1 MTKSYENHAWSASV
15 ATDAEQKQQTHSF
28 CLQLV
33 VEPSGAVGLAAAL
46 KIPFKTQPR
55 LQNKQVGIVLCG
67 GNVDLAAMGLWKVF
81 KAAVAE
87 L

>member
-1 MTKSYENHAWSASV
+1 MTRFCISWV
-15 ATDAEQKQQTHSF
+15 

-46 KIPFKTQPR
+46 KLHSKTQPR
-55 LQNKQVGIVLCG
+55 LQGKQVGIVLCG
-67 GNVDLAAMGLWKVF
+67 GNVDLAAMGLWKQF
-81 KAAVAE
+81 KAAVTH

>member
-1 MTKSYENHAWSASV
+1 MFSISGL
-15 ATDAEQKQQTHSF
+15 

-55 LQNKQVGIVLCG
+55 LQGKQVGVVLCG
-67 GNVDLAAMGLWKVF
+67 GNVDLAAMGLWKQF
-81 KAAVAE
+81 KAAVTD